1 MIKKNNK
8 DTAEIYRGSLAIAFV
23 YKGARLVWQAVA
35 SCFGAGYWINN
46 YPWSNTD
53 AWGKNS

>member
-8 DTAEIYRGSLAIAFV
+8 DTAAIYRGSRAIAFV

-46 YPWSNTD
+46 YPWSNAD
-53 AWGKNS
+53 AWKNNS